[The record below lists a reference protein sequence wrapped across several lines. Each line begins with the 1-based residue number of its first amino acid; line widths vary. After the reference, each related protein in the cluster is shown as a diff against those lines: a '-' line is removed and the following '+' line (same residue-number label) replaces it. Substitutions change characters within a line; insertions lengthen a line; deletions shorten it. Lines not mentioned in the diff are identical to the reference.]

1 MRFKRYPN
9 IGTILLIVNLMV
21 LILPLG
27 GFLFFRIYENRMV
40 HEAEAELIV
49 QAAFLSEVMK
59 HSVREAM
66 PDYENYGTPVEL
78 QKPQDDYY
86 TPIAPQLNLSRDP
99 VLPPRP
105 DGVQAAQKPDAVLLK
120 IGKRL
125 TDVFWEAQKTTLAG
139 MRLLDH
145 EGTAIGGRADEG
157 LSFAHV
163 PEVREAMSGRY
174 ASVIRARISDDPPPP
189 LASISRG
196 TGIRVFI
203 VYPVIHGQR
212 LWGLVYLSRTPS
224 NTMRSLYAER
234 RKFILAGATVLSL
247 TLILA
252 LLTSLTIS
260 RPVRALTLRAR
271 RMTEGGAQ
279 ALEPLSFP
287 GTSEIAELSHSF
299 STMAH
304 ALQQRSEYIR
314 NFAAHVSHEF
324 KTPLTAIQGAAE
336 LLSEHMQTMSEE
348 ERNRFLSGI
357 ADNTE
362 RLKRLVHRLMELA
375 RADNLMPSDERIDVR
390 AALEQVAAAFEG
402 RRIAVRAP
410 ERVQARISAESFQ
423 IVASNLIAN
432 SFQHGA
438 SLVEVNVSVEAGAV
452 EIALKDDGEGISER
466 NRVRIFEPFFTTRRE
481 MGGTG
486 LGLKIVSSVL
496 EAHHGRIRLV
506 ESTKGTIL
514 AITLPSG

>member
-1 MRFKRYPN
+1 
-9 IGTILLIVNLMV
+9 
-21 LILPLG
+21 
-27 GFLFFRIYENRMV
+27 
-40 HEAEAELIV
+40 
-49 QAAFLSEVMK
+49 
-59 HSVREAM
+59 
-66 PDYENYGTPVEL
+66 
-78 QKPQDDYY
+78 
-86 TPIAPQLNLSRDP
+86 
-99 VLPPRP
+99 
-105 DGVQAAQKPDAVLLK
+105 
-120 IGKRL
+120 
-125 TDVFWEAQKTTLAG
+125 
-139 MRLLDH
+139 
-145 EGTAIGGRADEG
+145 
-157 LSFAHV
+157 
-163 PEVREAMSGRY
+163 
-174 ASVIRARISDDPPPP
+174 
-189 LASISRG
+189 
-196 TGIRVFI
+196 
-203 VYPVIHGQR
+203 
-212 LWGLVYLSRTPS
+212 
-224 NTMRSLYAER
+224 
-234 RKFILAGATVLSL
+234 
-247 TLILA
+247 
-252 LLTSLTIS
+252 
-260 RPVRALTLRAR
+260 
-271 RMTEGGAQ
+271 MTEGGAQ

-452 EIALKDDGEGISER
+452 EIVLKDDGEGISER

-486 LGLKIVSSVL
+486 LGLKIVASVL